1 MTQSATG
8 HVSSTDAGGTYL
20 TVAEVRRE
28 TADAVSI
35 TFDVPT
41 ELQALFDHRAGQFLT
56 VAVPSDRV
64 PHVARCYSL
73 SSAPGS
79 GSTITVKRIDG
90 GYASDWLNTNATSGL
105 SLQLLPPS
113 GHFTVPDP
121 DTDVL
126 LAAAGSGITPVM
138 SILRWILEAGTGNV
152 GLFYANRDRDT
163 TIFAEE
169 LDRLA
174 AAHPDR
180 LTIVHWLED
189 QRGLPSPDGLTSWID
204 QAHDGDVWTCGPA
217 PFMNLVVSTLGSTRH
232 VHREEYRSLSNDP
245 FAPVEPPASAVS
257 ASDGDADGDA
267 ARAEVE
273 IDGTVH
279 EISWPRDA
287 SLVDTL
293 LALEVDVP
301 YTCREG
307 WCGSCTCKVEE
318 GSVTMKITDAL
329 EADDEAEGYILGC
342 QARPTSDTLRI
353 VFD

>member
-8 HVSSTDAGGTYL
+8 HVASTEAGGTYL
-20 TVAEVRRE
+20 TVADVRRE

-35 TFDVPT
+35 TFDIPA
-41 ELQALFDHRAGQFLT
+41 ALRDQFDHRAGQFLT

-73 SSAPGS
+73 SSAPGR
-79 GSTITVKRIDG
+79 GATITVKRIDG
-90 GYASDWLNTNATSGL
+90 GYASDWLNTNAANGL

-121 DTDVL
+121 DADVL

-174 AAHPDR
+174 AEHPER
-180 LTIVHWLED
+180 LTIVHWLENEK
-189 QRGLPSPDGLTSWID
+189 GLPSPAGLTGWIE

-217 PFMNLVVSTLGSTRH
+217 PFMNLVVDTLGETRH

-245 FAPVEPPASAVS
+245 FAPAEPAPAA
-257 ASDGDADGDA
+257 APGADADA
-267 ARAEVE
+267 AQAEVE
-273 IDGTVH
+273 LDGEIH
-279 EISWPRDA
+279 KISWPRDA
-287 SLVDTL
+287 SLVDTM
-293 LALEVDVP
+293 LALEIDVP

-318 GSVTMKITDAL
+318 GSVSMKVTDAL
-329 EADDEAEGYILGC
+329 EADDEADGYILGC